1 MKFLLIT
8 NLYNQ
13 LNNSTAKVIT
23 YYPLNSNTTYK
34 KKGIKRERK
43 GERDKKKKIMKKLK
57 NEDHQ

>member
-43 GERDKKKKIMKKLK
+43 GERNKKKKDNEKTKK
-57 NEDHQ
+57 